1 MATQVINLPPG
12 FVLDAPD
19 QSKLPAGFVMDA
31 KQSEPNRTIG
41 EQAIRAV
48 ERGARGFS
56 DSALETIGGVPDLV
70 TRGMRAVGLNTPEPG
85 FYTDKLKQG
94 FRSLGGVVSS
104 PFNAAIEASGMNLG
118 DLSKSENIL
127 EKAVYGA
134 GSGVAD
140 AAAFLVPAAAA
151 SRAASAG
158 SMPQRIAQALSAQPS
173 TQLVAGGVG
182 GAVSEATDNP
192 LYGVAASLAVPS
204 GASLA
209 RGIVSPVT
217 NRLTPEQQRLAQVLQ
232 NEGVQLRPGQETGSR
247 ALQTTESVLDNM
259 PLSGGMGQTINRTQ
273 QDAFNTAA
281 LRRAGINASSA
292 TPAVLDRAARRI
304 GNEFTRISNATT
316 VNLDNQFLDDIQQAQ
331 SQYARKLPS
340 QTREVFQNY
349 LDDILNSGNVMSGPV
364 YQTARSDL
372 GKQVKTMAATDPTLS
387 QALRGIRT
395 ALDEAANRSV
405 PAALRDDWADAR
417 RQYANLKAIMGSV
430 ATSGA
435 QSASGDISGGQ
446 LWNAVKA
453 GMTKDSFVRG
463 RGELNDLARAGQV
476 FIKPQIQNSGTTQR
490 TTIANLLQGG
500 AAGGSLLTG
509 NLPAL
514 AASVVGPP
522 LAQAFINSAPGRA
535 YLTNQL
541 ATGIGPRNTPELYA
555 ALLAAQALKQK
566 RDNNQ

>member
-12 FVLDAPD
+12 FVLDAPE
-19 QSKLPAGFVMDA
+19 QPGLPAGFVMDA

-41 EQAIRAV
+41 EQAIRV
-48 ERGARGFS
+48 TERLARGFS
-56 DSALETIGGVPDLV
+56 NSALETIGGVPDLV

-94 FRSLGGVVSS
+94 WQGIAEVASL
-104 PFNAAIEASGMNLG
+104 PFNAAIKASGMSLG

-127 EKAVYGA
+127 EKTAYGA
-134 GSGVAD
+134 GRGVAD
-140 AAAFLVPAAAA
+140 AAAFIVPAAAA
-151 SRAASAG
+151 SRGAAAG
-158 SMPQRIAQALSAQPS
+158 SMPQRIAQALSAQPA
-173 TQLVAGGVG
+173 TQLVAGGAG

-192 LYGVAASLAVPS
+192 LYGVAASLAVPI

-232 NEGVQLRPGQETGSR
+232 NEGVQLRPGQATGSR

-273 QDAFNTAA
+273 QDAFNTAI
-281 LRRAGINASSA
+281 LRRAGINGSSA
-292 TPAVLDRAARRI
+292 TPDVLDRAARRI

-316 VNLDNQFLDDIQQAQ
+316 VNLDNQFLNDIQQTAT
-331 SQYARKLPS
+331 QYARKLPS

-476 FIKPQIQNSGTTQR
+476 FIKPQIPNSGTAQR

-500 AAGGSLLTG
+500 AAGGSLVTG

-514 AASVVGPP
+514 VASIVGPP
-522 LAQAFINSAPGRA
+522 IAQTFINSAPGRA

-555 ALLAAQALKQK
+555 ALLAAQALDQK